1 MPGCQNTLLI
11 GILNLCDSD
20 MLYSV
25 STVAIHWAVVNLIGR
40 KPDLDLSFSDVLVS
54 NKRDR
59 KRGIRYPF
67 SEVKENEFL

>member
-1 MPGCQNTLLI
+1 MPGCQNTPLI
-11 GILNLCDSD
+11 VILNLYDSD

-59 KRGIRYPF
+59 KRDIRYPF